1 MTFHIVK
8 RALLKLSLSFFAFF
22 LSFLTPESGFPL
34 SNGIEQGFSNK
45 TTKEFHKTI
54 PKVSLD
60 NTEIVKFLKSHR
72 VIFVRGIF
80 TDLYGDLSNRVKAL
94 GGPIPEGFGNPFY
107 HEIKWFQNQ
116 GIDTI
121 KAKIHTEESPT
132 VNGNI
137 VAELIEESQK
147 PVIIVSHS
155 KGGNDVLFGLL
166 QNPHIYSKIS
176 GWLTLQAPLYGSP
189 LFDCLIGCPL
199 ADIALNMGI
208 NLVGGNFEGLHEM
221 KTNALLKLHEKR
233 FDDIREITQSIPTIS
248 LASQFKNPNLF
259 LIGLTPPNKRSAFEA
274 LNRFILISGGGP
286 NDGMTPIKSACL
298 EGSDCVF
305 LKNLDHGNLSV
316 KLSPFK
322 AYKKDTRRNVILT
335 LLSMLK
341 EKITLKKRDL

>member
-107 HEIKWFQNQ
+107 HEIKWFKNQ

-166 QNPHIYSKIS
+166 QNPRIQIPH
-176 GWLTLQAPLYGSP
+176 PLIQSVRQLPGVHQIRKT
-189 LFDCLIGCPL
+189 FCL
-199 ADIALNMGI
+199 
-208 NLVGGNFEGLHEM
+208 
-221 KTNALLKLHEKR
+221 
-233 FDDIREITQSIPTIS
+233 
-248 LASQFKNPNLF
+248 
-259 LIGLTPPNKRSAFEA
+259 
-274 LNRFILISGGGP
+274 
-286 NDGMTPIKSACL
+286 
-298 EGSDCVF
+298 
-305 LKNLDHGNLSV
+305 
-316 KLSPFK
+316 
-322 AYKKDTRRNVILT
+322 
-335 LLSMLK
+335 
-341 EKITLKKRDL
+341 